1 MVAGAIDGALLF
13 SIPLL
18 ISLFLRSDFDLSRAH
33 ALIGFIALAVSLSLT
48 LQFLIRKRG
57 ESLAPHLANHLRLKI
72 FKSLESLSLQQL
84 SRRHSGQILS
94 LANQVADGIG
104 GLASTLIWLG
114 GHAGVTLSLFFIMTA
129 RESPAVAIANALLLV
144 IFMLISVKLAR
155 RISELSATEGQA
167 RAKLA
172 ERFADVVANL
182 QTIKRLSIRTFAQQ
196 LLQDACHNH
205 NQAASKLQ
213 SFHALRWSILHGVFY
228 ISFLITIYCLLLGVA
243 EGWIA
248 AAMLVI
254 FISAFTSVRSYLERL
269 SELIKQCMEL
279 GAFLANAQE
288 ILPTGSGTDATREL
302 LDWNSIQAHRVSF
315 SYSEGGSGISI
326 PSFTFRR
333 GEVITITGE
342 SGQGKSTLLLLL
354 AGLLTPTAGHI
365 TLDATDYQQ
374 LPSEYPARLIASVSQ
389 ETELFNLSI
398 RSNLTLDSR
407 IADETILILLAELG
421 LRNWITSLS
430 LGLDTL
436 VGEKGLQVSAGQKQ
450 RLSIARAILL
460 DRPILFLDEPTSHLD
475 PESEQLVVR
484 CLAKHLT
491 GRSAIIVS
499 HRHVFGSITTTRN
512 KFRGRTLQTE
522 S

>member
-13 SIPLL
+13 SVPLL
-18 ISLFLRSDFDLSRAH
+18 ISLFLRSDLDISRAH

-72 FKSLESLSLQQL
+72 FTSLESLSLQQL
-84 SRRHSGQILS
+84 NRRHSGQILS

-129 RESPAVAIANALLLV
+129 RESPAVAIANALLLA
-144 IFMLISVKLAR
+144 IFMLISVRLAR
-155 RISELSATEGQA
+155 RISELSAIEGQA
-167 RAKLA
+167 RANLA

-182 QTIKRLSIRTFAQQ
+182 QTIKRLSIRSFAQQ

-205 NQAASKLQ
+205 NEAASTLQ

-228 ISFLITIYCLLLGVA
+228 VSFLITIYCLLLGVA

-248 AAMLVI
+248 AAMMVI

-269 SELIKQCMEL
+269 SELLKQCMEL
-279 GAFLANAQE
+279 GAFLANARE
-288 ILPTGSGTDATREL
+288 ILPTSASTSAAREII
-302 LDWNSIQAHRVSF
+302 DWHSIQTHGVSF
-315 SYSEGGSGISI
+315 SYSEGGAAISI
-326 PSFTFRR
+326 HSFIFRR
-333 GEVITITGE
+333 GEVLTITGE

-354 AGLLTPTAGHI
+354 AGLLTPTAGHL
-365 TLDATDYQQ
+365 TLDDTDYQL
-374 LPSEYPARLIASVSQ
+374 LPPGFPARLIASVSQ

-407 IADETILILLAELG
+407 IADETILSLLAELG
-421 LRNWITSLS
+421 LRTWITSLP

-475 PESEQLVVR
+475 PESEQLVLR
-484 CLAKHLT
+484 CLAKHLI

-499 HRHVFGSITTTRN
+499 HRDVFGSIITTRM
-512 KFRGRTLQTE
+512 KFRARALQAE